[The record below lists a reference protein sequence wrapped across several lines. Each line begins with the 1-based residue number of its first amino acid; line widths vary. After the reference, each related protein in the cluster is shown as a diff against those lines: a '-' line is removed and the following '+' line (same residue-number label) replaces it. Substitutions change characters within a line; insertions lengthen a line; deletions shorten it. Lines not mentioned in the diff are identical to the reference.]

1 MTGPVRLREVGPR
14 DGLQMVKTVLP
25 AEAKI
30 EWCERAASAGIP
42 EIEATS
48 FVPAKIVPQFADAD
62 AVAEGVAASRSA
74 QMSALVVN
82 LKGAIRAFDAGFG
95 KVNYV
100 VSASEAHSQAN
111 ARRTTDEALE
121 EFDRIVAERAARG
134 LAETVELSPGVAT
147 AFGCTL
153 QGEVPEARVHE
164 VVDRLAASGADE
176 IMVADTIGYAHPA
189 KVERLLGRIVE
200 RLGALPVAA
209 HFHDTRG
216 LGLANVTAAA
226 RVGVRRFDASLAGL
240 GGCPFAPGATGNV
253 NLEDCVYL
261 LEELGFSTGVD
272 LDALLHLRETVEGW
286 LPGERFTGSIARV
299 GLPKTY
305 RAEHVA
311 S

>member
-1 MTGPVRLREVGPR
+1 MTETVRLREVGPR

-25 AEAKI
+25 SAAKI
-30 EWCERAASAGIP
+30 EWCERAAAAGVP
-42 EIEATS
+42 EVEATS

-62 AVAEGVAASRSA
+62 AVAAGVAASTAAR
-74 QMSALVVN
+74 MSALVVN
-82 LKGAIRAFDAGFG
+82 LKGAIRAFDAGFT

-121 EFDRIVAERAARG
+121 EFERIVAERATRG
-134 LAETVELSPGVAT
+134 LDGTVELSPGVAT

-164 VVDRLAASGADE
+164 VIDRLVSSGADE

-189 KVERLLGRIVE
+189 KVERLLGAVVE

-216 LGLANVTAAA
+216 LGLANVTAAV

-253 NLEDCVYL
+253 DLEDCVYL
-261 LEELGFSTGVD
+261 LEELGYSTGVD
-272 LDALLHLRETVEGW
+272 LDALLRLRETVEGW
-286 LPGERFTGSIARV
+286 LPGERFSGAIARV

-305 RAEHVA
+305 RFDRA
-311 S
+311 SR